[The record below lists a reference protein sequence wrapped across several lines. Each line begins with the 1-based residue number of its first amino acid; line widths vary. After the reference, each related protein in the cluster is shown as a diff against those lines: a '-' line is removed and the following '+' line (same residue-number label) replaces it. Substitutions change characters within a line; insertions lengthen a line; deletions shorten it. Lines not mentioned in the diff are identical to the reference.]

1 MLHILPKPLPY
12 KVFYRIDFSSKGEIR
27 RERDARTLCEEG
39 AVERYAYM
47 FVVRGIRWEMGE
59 EGGRTGYSVGT

>member
-39 AVERYAYM
+39 AVERYACYWL
-47 FVVRGIRWEMGE
+47 VRGIGWKE
-59 EGGRTGYSVGT
+59 EGGRTGYSMGA